1 MLLVQNHCK
10 SLTVDPERG
19 VAGRSDH
26 VGVAEHR
33 LVAAGR
39 ELLRPVDDGW
49 FEEAAA
55 TQLEERHQVLH
66 HAQTA
71 EGQLERIQDLNV
83 LT

>member
-1 MLLVQNHCK
+1 M
-10 SLTVDPERG
+10 
-19 VAGRSDH
+19 AGRSDH
-26 VGVAEHR
+26 VCVAEHR

-39 ELLRPVDDGW
+39 ELLRPVNDGR

-71 EGQLERIQDLNV
+71 KRQLKRIQDFNV
-83 LT
+83 